1 MYIFRNIKE
10 IISELSIK
18 RKIIL
23 IFSVLLM
30 VLLIIALIIGKN
42 RKKEVTGEVWFAT
55 HSYFMNDMIGY
66 TEQLDTVVSLYY
78 NGNLSEEA
86 YCQQMEVLKREMAL
100 FLKNYTEIKDSVE
113 VKIGS
118 HTAATKL
125 GSDSA
130 ERSYYMVNDLVLNCL
145 KPEYYQDKDKLI
157 YMYIAQGDSIE
168 KELYTYASCLT
179 AEKRTEF
186 TNLLEETGTSTDA
199 EGD

>member
-23 IFSVLLM
+23 ILSVLLM

-42 RKKEVTGEVWFAT
+42 RKKEVTGEVWFTT
-55 HSYFMNDMIGY
+55 HSYFMQDMIGY

-186 TNLLEETGTSTDA
+186 NKLLEETGTSTDA

>member
-23 IFSVLLM
+23 ILSVLLM

-42 RKKEVTGEVWFAT
+42 RKKEVTGEVWFTT
-55 HSYFMNDMIGY
+55 HSYFMQDMIGY

-186 TNLLEETGTSTDA
+186 TNLLEKTGTSTDA